1 MLGFLYEKCSNLLI
15 FSLFGRIASLG
26 SIWCGALN
34 LQEPFLSVEL
44 RILQG
49 SNPQPLAV
57 SMVCVAMEPALGAPS
72 ET

>member
-1 MLGFLYEKCSNLLI
+1 MLQDVDF
-15 FSLFGRIASLG
+15 FARFGRIASFG

-34 LQEPFLSVEL
+34 LQEPFLSFEF

-49 SNPQPLAV
+49 SKTQPLAV
-57 SMVCVAMEPALGAPS
+57 SMVCVAMEPALGAPA